1 MNISSANGGSAVWS
15 RKPDPE
21 AVPAADPLPN
31 PAPAG
36 KLVPA
41 PGNNLAL
48 RVASALVLA
57 PLAVVAAWYGGWLF
71 ALFWGIAAIAVLWEW
86 ISLVAGPGHRLMFSA
101 SASALAVAALVD
113 WRDRPAVAILLVGL
127 GALAASIFAPRT
139 RRRWVTAGILYAG
152 IMMLAP
158 MLLRGDSAYGFAAM
172 VFLFAIVWG
181 TDILAYFGGRTFGGP
196 KLLPAVSPK
205 KTWSG
210 GICGA
215 LGAMALSVAGAAWF
229 GAGNLTAIAILALVL
244 SVAAQAGD
252 FLESWVKRQFGAKDA
267 SHLIPGHGGVM
278 DRLDGFWAAALIGCL
293 IGLAR
298 GGFDGAA
305 RGLLVW

>member
-1 MNISSANGGSAVWS
+1 LTPVPGADPV
-15 RKPDPE
+15 PDPS
-21 AVPAADPLPN
+21 
-31 PAPAG
+31 PAG
-36 KLVPA
+36 AFASA
-41 PGNNLAL
+41 PGNNLPL
-48 RVASALVLA
+48 RVVSAIVLA
-57 PLAVVAAWYGGWLF
+57 PLAVAAAWFGGWLF
-71 ALFWGIAAIAVLWEW
+71 ALFWGAAAVAVLWEW
-86 ISLVAGPGHRLMFSA
+86 ITLVAGPGHRLMFSS
-101 SASALAVAALVD
+101 SASALAVAALVS
-113 WRDRPAVAILLVGL
+113 WRDRPVVAVLLVGL
-127 GALAASIFAPRT
+127 GALAASIFAPRAK
-139 RRRWVTAGILYAG
+139 RRWITCGVFYAG
-152 IMMLAP
+152 IMLLAP
-158 MLLRGDSAYGFAAM
+158 MLLRYDTVYGFDAM
-172 VFLFAIVWG
+172 VFLFAVVWA

-215 LGAMALSVAGAAWF
+215 LGAVAICVAGAAWS
-229 GAGNLTAIAILALVL
+229 GISDPAAVAVLAFCL

-293 IGLAR
+293 IGLSR